1 MTSPLSS
8 PSPAA
13 PAAEL
18 PAPVAAQLAA
28 LDLHPGRPML
38 IVDADEVLF
47 YFMRGLEGFLAGRGL
62 YFDWRSYAL
71 YGNIRRRDDDGP
83 VPAEDLHPLLQGFFA
98 EATEDLAPVDG
109 AATALAAIAREAEA
123 QIVVLSNLPLPA
135 RPARERALARH
146 GMAYP
151 LVANSGPKGP
161 AVASLRQR
169 VGAPAAFIDDIPHN
183 HASVA
188 QLAPSTLRLHY
199 VADPR
204 LAALLGPAPDCH
216 HRVESWED
224 IRNHVAAMLQG
235 HRGQES

>member
-1 MTSPLSS
+1 MTSPPSATSS
-8 PSPAA
+8 APAA
-13 PAAEL
+13 PEL

-28 LDLHPGRPML
+28 LDLHPDRPLL
-38 IVDADEVLF
+38 IADADEVLF
-47 YFMRGLEGFLAGRGL
+47 YFMRGLEGFLEGRGL

-71 YGNIRRRDDDGP
+71 YGNIRRRDDDSP
-83 VPAEDLHPLLQGFFA
+83 VAAEDLHPLLQGFFA
-98 EATEDLAPVDG
+98 AATEGLAPVDG
-109 AATALAAIAREAEA
+109 AAAALADLSRDA

-135 RPARERALARH
+135 RAARERALARH

-151 LVANSGPKGP
+151 LIANTGPKGP
-161 AVASLRQR
+161 AVASMRQR
-169 VGAPAAFIDDIPHN
+169 VAAPAVFIDDIPHN

-216 HRVESWED
+216 HRVQSWED
-224 IRNHVAAMLQG
+224 IRNHVATMFG
-235 HRGQES
+235 DR